1 VRKEPF
7 LQAAGIRN
15 GVGHNWIKVK
25 LFPCRH
31 TGAKRVR
38 KYNSY
43 LFLISAL
50 DGASGQHH
58 VPAALFSQ
66 EKEAGWAPELGWTQ
80 RLEDETPV
88 VQSVVRHCTD

>member
-7 LQAAGIRN
+7 FQCKNKLQAAGILN

-25 LFPCRH
+25 LFPYRH
-31 TGAKRVR
+31 TGAKGER

-66 EKEAGWAPELGWTQ
+66 EKTPVSTGYEAGWAPEL
-80 RLEDETPV
+80 V
-88 VQSVVRHCTD
+88 